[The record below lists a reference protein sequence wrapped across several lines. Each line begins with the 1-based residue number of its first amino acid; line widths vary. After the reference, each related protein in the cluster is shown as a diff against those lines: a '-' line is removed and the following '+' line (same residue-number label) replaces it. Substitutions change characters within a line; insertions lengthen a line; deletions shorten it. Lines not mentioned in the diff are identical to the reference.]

1 LVRIGISQP
10 NPRSRKVA
18 IYVIDEA
25 IRFKSIIQI
34 ESEEKYKKST
44 KLGQKGSRDPL
55 LEFWDPPPWTALP
68 YGELFELEVCQT
80 YLCN

>member
-55 LEFWDPPPWTALP
+55 LEFWDPPVSGSVEAKNFRFGTKMDGSE
-68 YGELFELEVCQT
+68 Y
-80 YLCN
+80 